1 MAVFHYLVK
10 NDEGSRNEGDIRA
23 ESMDLALQKLTTN
36 GQIVITLKEVDTT
49 FDFLGPFL
57 DEINLTFE
65 RIKNRVPL
73 ANIVFF
79 TRQLAT
85 MFSAGLTLERAIQA
99 LAVEEKHKKFKK
111 ILTEVGSS
119 IRKGLN
125 LSESLARHPGVFN
138 NLFVAMTKAGE
149 VSGNLNEILDQ
160 LASYL
165 ENLDDTRRKV
175 KGAMTYP
182 IFMVIFLGCMVLA
195 MLVWIIPKFSEVYAQ
210 LGASLPGATRKMMD
224 ASAWVT
230 ENLGFMLFNL
240 ILVSL
245 TVFLISKTQRGG
257 FIIDSIKLKIPVFGN
272 LLDQSILNKFCKT
285 FGILIGAGVPVL
297 EAMGLLKKVV
307 GNRVYEKAVADASD
321 YIRDGDN
328 ISTALRRTEI
338 FPSILLQLT
347 STGEETG
354 EIDDLLD
361 RAADYYHKQVN
372 ALVERM
378 TTLIEPL
385 LILLVGAV
393 IALMVVLTY
402 LPVFHLGSALQ
413 SGL

>member
-1 MAVFHYLVK
+1 MATYTYLTK
-10 NDEGSRNEGDIRA
+10 DTEGKRKEGEIRA
-23 ESMDLALQKLTTN
+23 DSLDHAIQKLTSN
-36 GQIVITLKEVDTT
+36 GQLVISMKEVDDT

-57 DEINLTFE
+57 DEIQLSIEKF
-65 RIKNRVPL
+65 KNRIPL

-85 MFSAGLTLERAIQA
+85 MFSAGLTLERAIQS
-99 LAVEEKHKKFKK
+99 LAGEEKHRKFKK
-111 ILTEVGSS
+111 ILTSVGDN

-125 LSESLARHPGVFN
+125 LSESFARHPGVFN
-138 NLFVAMTKAGE
+138 NLFVAMIKAGE
-149 VSGNLNEILDQ
+149 VSGNLNEILEQ

-165 ENLDDTRRKV
+165 EKVDDTRRKV
-175 KGAMTYP
+175 KSAMNYP
-182 IFMVIFLGCMVLA
+182 IFMIVFLGVMLA
-195 MLVWIIPKFSEVYAQ
+195 TMLLVIIPKFSQVYAQ
-210 LGASLPGATRKMMD
+210 LGAGLPPATQKMIDLSEWFGNNVGFIGFIIFMFFGSL
-224 ASAWVT
+224 W
-230 ENLGFMLFNL
+230 
-240 ILVSL
+240 
-245 TVFLISKTQRGG
+245 LISKTQRGG
-257 FIIDSIKLKIPVFGN
+257 LTVDAIKLKTPVFGD
-272 LLDQSILNKFCKT
+272 LLEQSILNKFCKT

-297 EAMGLLKKVV
+297 ETTALLKKVV
-307 GNRVYEKAVADASD
+307 DNRVYETAIADASD
-321 YIRDGDN
+321 FIRDGYN
-328 ISTALRRTEI
+328 ISTALRRTDV

-354 EIDDLLD
+354 ELDDLLD
-361 RAADYYHKQVN
+361 RAATYYQKQVD

-393 IALMVVLTY
+393 IAIMVVLTY

>member
-10 NDEGSRNEGDIRA
+10 SDEGSRSEGDIRA
-23 ESMDLALQKLTTN
+23 ASMDLALQKLTSN
-36 GQIVITLKEVDTT
+36 GQIVINLKEVDTT

-85 MFSAGLTLERAIQA
+85 MFSAGLTLERAILA
-99 LAVEEKHKKFKK
+99 LSVEEKHNKFKK

-195 MLVWIIPKFSEVYAQ
+195 MLVWIIPKFSEVYSQ
-210 LGASLPGATRKMMD
+210 LGASLPGATKKMMD
-224 ASAWVT
+224 ASAWLT
-230 ENLGFMLFNL
+230 ENLGFMFFNF
-240 ILVSL
+240 ILVFL
-245 TVFLISKTQRGG
+245 IMFLISKTQRGG
-257 FIIDSIKLKIPVFGN
+257 FIIDTIKLKIPVFGS

-297 EAMGLLKKVV
+297 EAMALLKRVV
-307 GNRVYEKAVADASD
+307 GNRVYEKAVGDAAN
-321 YIRDGDN
+321 YIRDGYN

-338 FPSILLQLT
+338 FPSILLQLV

-372 ALVERM
+372 ALVDRM

>member
-10 NDEGSRNEGDIRA
+10 NGEGSRSEGDIRA
-23 ESMDLALQKLTTN
+23 GTMDLALQKLTSN

-73 ANIVFF
+73 SNIVFF

-85 MFSAGLTLERAIQA
+85 MFSAGLTLERAIQG
-99 LAVEEKHKKFKK
+99 LAVEEKHNKFKK
-111 ILTEVGSS
+111 ILTEVGSN

-125 LSESLARHPGVFN
+125 LSESLSRHPGVFN

-149 VSGNLNEILDQ
+149 VSGNLNDILDQ

-182 IFMVIFLGCMVLA
+182 IFMVIFLGCMILA
-195 MLVWIIPKFSEVYAQ
+195 MLVWIIPKFSDVYSQ
-210 LGASLPGATRKMMD
+210 LGASLPGATKKMMD
-224 ASAWVT
+224 ASAWIS
-230 ENLGFMLFNL
+230 ENLGFMFFNFVLVFL
-240 ILVSL
+240 IM
-245 TVFLISKTQRGG
+245 FLISKTQRGG
-257 FIIDSIKLKIPVFGN
+257 FVIDSLKLKIPVFGS
-272 LLDQSILNKFCKT
+272 LLNQSILNKFCKT

-297 EAMGLLKKVV
+297 EAMALLQKVV
-307 GNRVYEKAVADASD
+307 GNRVYEKAVADAAN
-321 YIRDGDN
+321 YIRDGYN

-338 FPSILLQLT
+338 FPSILLQLA

-385 LILLVGAV
+385 LILLVGGV
-393 IALMVVLTY
+393 IAVMVVLTY